1 VSSTAPGDRVL
12 PITRWVALAIVPFL
26 VVAFV
31 VLYPV
36 PSDTGTLFAWKIVPS
51 MTAMLLGAVYLGGA
65 YFFLRVAFGSTWH
78 NVEAGFLPVGVFASL
93 MGVATVL
100 HWDRF
105 NHQHLAFWLWAGLYF
120 TTPFLIFGVWLAQWR
135 RAVPVTGE
143 GPPVPRAAAVTG
155 RALGLLAS
163 GTAIVL
169 FTAPGRA
176 IAVWPWHLTPL
187 TARAVGAI
195 FSLGVAGLTGFTSRR
210 WSQLRTLLHVAGIML
225 ALILIAAVRAHR
237 EFDSARPLTWLFAV
251 GFLVTSAGLARLYT
265 SMAAIGT
272 ERDTNTNTVG

>member
-1 VSSTAPGDRVL
+1 
-12 PITRWVALAIVPFL
+12 
-26 VVAFV
+26 
-31 VLYPV
+31 
-36 PSDTGTLFAWKIVPS
+36 

-78 NVEAGFLPVGVFASL
+78 TVEAGFPPVGVFATL

-120 TTPFLIFGVWLAQWR
+120 TTPFLIFGVWLAQRR
-135 RAVPVTGE
+135 RAVPEAGE
-143 GPPVPRAAAVTG
+143 GPPVPKAAAVAG
-155 RALGLLAS
+155 GALGLLAS

-169 FTAPGRA
+169 FTAPSRA

-187 TARAVGAI
+187 TARVLGAI
-195 FSLGVAGLTGFTSRR
+195 FSLGVASLTGFASRR
-210 WSQLRTLLHVAGIML
+210 WSQLRILLQVAGIML

-237 EFDSARPLTWLFAV
+237 EFDSARPLTWLFVV
-251 GFLVTSAGLARLYT
+251 GFLATAGSLAGLYARMEFT
-265 SMAAIGT
+265 AAA
-272 ERDTNTNTVG
+272 RDTKANTGS